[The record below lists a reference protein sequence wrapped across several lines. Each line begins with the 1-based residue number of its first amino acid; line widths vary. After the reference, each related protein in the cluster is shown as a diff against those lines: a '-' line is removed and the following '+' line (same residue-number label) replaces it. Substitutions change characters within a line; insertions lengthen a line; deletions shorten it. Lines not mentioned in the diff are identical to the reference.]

1 MVFYSVYKTF
11 IGYFCMFPKSW
22 KCKIYN
28 FKLSLFFVLRVFL
41 LASLSYPSISFSG
54 QTVTIPMDLSNWS
67 YKGNKFECEL
77 LHSDCFVGKFYF
89 RSEIKDKVNFIV
101 ELKDVTDLPPKV
113 ELISQSAPWGN
124 ELNRNVQSSLTFA
137 KPSRRFLF
145 LDGVIKTLDSIAEGD
160 WIVLA
165 FEGGGSDSSALSEVR
180 IPTIQMQKALSEFN
194 ACRKRLPKLSFSQAR
209 DIVLPFQFGQK
220 TLNATQQQTLAALYS
235 YLSVDDRVTKVLI
248 DGHTDNVGPR
258 LTNLSVSR
266 LRAQQVAD
274 TLITLGVKPNMIE
287 VRAHGERYPTAKNS
301 TAAGQAKNR
310 RVTLRLVRD
319 NERTIEKN
327 TMYVQ
332 QQIQQ
337 KKVKVQ

>member
-1 MVFYSVYKTF
+1 MISYASYRASVAHLIKLL
-11 IGYFCMFPKSW
+11 KSW
-22 KCKIYN
+22 KCKIYLSFRSLIIICNVFFSLGLVN
-28 FKLSLFFVLRVFL
+28 FNPALSGEVLTVPMDI
-41 LASLSYPSISFSG
+41 SSWSFS
-54 QTVTIPMDLSNWS
+54 
-67 YKGNKFECEL
+67 GNKFECNL
-77 LHSDCFVGKFYF
+77 VHSKVSMGKFYF
-89 RSEIKDKVNFIV
+89 RSEPNNKISFISDIRG
-101 ELKDVTDLPPKV
+101 EGKEWQGAT
-113 ELISQSAPWGN
+113 LISQNAPWGK
-124 ELNRNVQSSLTFA
+124 ELYRKIESSLTVT
-137 KPSRRFLF
+137 KPSRRFVFRKGAPSLM
-145 LDGVIKTLDSIAEGD
+145 KAIA
-160 WIVLA
+160 
-165 FEGGGSDSSALSEVR
+165 GGSWITLVLEGKDASALSEVR
-180 IPTIQMQKALSEFN
+180 IPTIQIQKALGEFN
-194 ACRKRLPKLSFSQAR
+194 ACRERLPKLSFSQAR

-274 TLITLGVKPNMIE
+274 ALIAHGVNPNIIE
-287 VRAHGERYPTAKNS
+287 VRSHGDRYPVANNN

-332 QQIQQ
+332 QQTQQ

>member
-1 MVFYSVYKTF
+1 MAYLIKLL
-11 IGYFCMFPKSW
+11 KSW
-22 KCKIYN
+22 KCKIYLSFRSLIIICNVFFSLGLVN
-28 FKLSLFFVLRVFL
+28 FNPALSGEVLTVPMDI
-41 LASLSYPSISFSG
+41 SSWSFS
-54 QTVTIPMDLSNWS
+54 
-67 YKGNKFECEL
+67 GNKFECNL
-77 LHSDCFVGKFYF
+77 VHSKVSMGKFYF
-89 RSEIKDKVNFIV
+89 RSEPNNKISFISDIRG
-101 ELKDVTDLPPKV
+101 EGKEWQGVT
-113 ELISQSAPWGN
+113 LISQNAPWGK
-124 ELNRNVQSSLTFA
+124 ELYRKIESSLTVT
-137 KPSRRFLF
+137 KPSRRFVFRKGAPSLM
-145 LDGVIKTLDSIAEGD
+145 KAIA
-160 WIVLA
+160 
-165 FEGGGSDSSALSEVR
+165 GGSWITLVLEGKDASALSEVR
-180 IPTIQMQKALSEFN
+180 IPTIQIQKALGEFN
-194 ACRKRLPKLSFSQAR
+194 ACRERLPKLSFSQAR

-274 TLITLGVKPNMIE
+274 ALIAHGVNPNIIE
-287 VRAHGERYPTAKNS
+287 VRSHGDRYPVANNN

-332 QQIQQ
+332 QQTQQ

>member
-1 MVFYSVYKTF
+1 MISYASYRASVAYLIKLL
-11 IGYFCMFPKSW
+11 KSW
-22 KCKIYN
+22 KCKIYLSFRSLIIICNVFFSLGLVN
-28 FKLSLFFVLRVFL
+28 FNPALSGEVLTVPMDI
-41 LASLSYPSISFSG
+41 SSWSFS
-54 QTVTIPMDLSNWS
+54 
-67 YKGNKFECEL
+67 GNKFECNL
-77 LHSDCFVGKFYF
+77 VHSKVSMGKFYF
-89 RSEIKDKVNFIV
+89 RSEPNNKISFISDIRG
-101 ELKDVTDLPPKV
+101 EGKEWQGAT
-113 ELISQSAPWGN
+113 LISQNAPWGK
-124 ELNRNVQSSLTFA
+124 ELYRKIESSLTVT
-137 KPSRRFLF
+137 KPSRRFVFRKGAPSLM
-145 LDGVIKTLDSIAEGD
+145 KAIA
-160 WIVLA
+160 
-165 FEGGGSDSSALSEVR
+165 GGSWITLVLEGKDASALSEVR
-180 IPTIQMQKALSEFN
+180 IPTIQIQKALGEFN
-194 ACRKRLPKLSFSQAR
+194 ACRERLPKLSFSQAR

-274 TLITLGVKPNMIE
+274 ALIAHGVNPNIIE
-287 VRAHGERYPTAKNS
+287 VRSHGDRYPVANNN

-332 QQIQQ
+332 QQTQQ

>member
-1 MVFYSVYKTF
+1 MISYASYRASVAYLIKLL
-11 IGYFCMFPKSW
+11 KSW
-22 KCKIYN
+22 KCKIYLSFRSLIIICNVFFSLGLVN
-28 FKLSLFFVLRVFL
+28 FNPALSGEVLTVPMDI
-41 LASLSYPSISFSG
+41 SSWSFS
-54 QTVTIPMDLSNWS
+54 
-67 YKGNKFECEL
+67 GNKFECNL
-77 LHSDCFVGKFYF
+77 VHSKVSMGKFYF
-89 RSEIKDKVNFIV
+89 RSEPNNKISFISDIRG
-101 ELKDVTDLPPKV
+101 EGKEWQGAT
-113 ELISQSAPWGN
+113 LISQNAPWGK
-124 ELNRNVQSSLTFA
+124 ELYRKVESSLTVT
-137 KPSRRFLF
+137 KPSRRFVFSKGAPSLM
-145 LDGVIKTLDSIAEGD
+145 KAIA
-160 WIVLA
+160 
-165 FEGGGSDSSALSEVR
+165 GGSWITLVLEGKDASALSEVR
-180 IPTIQMQKALSEFN
+180 IPTIQIQKALGEFN
-194 ACRKRLPKLSFSQAR
+194 ACRERLPKLSFSQAR

-220 TLNATQQQTLAALYS
+220 TLNANQQQTLAALYS

-274 TLITLGVKPNMIE
+274 ALIAHGVNPNIIE
-287 VRAHGERYPTAKNS
+287 VRSHGDRYPVANNN

-332 QQIQQ
+332 QQTQQ

>member
-1 MVFYSVYKTF
+1 MISYASYRASVAYLIKLL
-11 IGYFCMFPKSW
+11 KSW
-22 KCKIYN
+22 KCKIYLSFRSLIIICNVFFSLGLVN
-28 FKLSLFFVLRVFL
+28 FNPALSGEVLTVPMDI
-41 LASLSYPSISFSG
+41 SSWSFS
-54 QTVTIPMDLSNWS
+54 
-67 YKGNKFECEL
+67 GNKFECNL
-77 LHSDCFVGKFYF
+77 VHSKVSMGKFYF
-89 RSEIKDKVNFIV
+89 RSEPNNKISFISDIRG
-101 ELKDVTDLPPKV
+101 EGKEWQGAT
-113 ELISQSAPWGN
+113 LISQNAPWSK
-124 ELNRNVQSSLTFA
+124 ELYRKIESSLTVT
-137 KPSRRFLF
+137 KPSRRFVFRKGAPSLM
-145 LDGVIKTLDSIAEGD
+145 KAIA
-160 WIVLA
+160 
-165 FEGGGSDSSALSEVR
+165 GGSWITLVLEGKDASALSEVR
-180 IPTIQMQKALSEFN
+180 IPTIQIQKALGEFN
-194 ACRKRLPKLSFSQAR
+194 ACRERLPKLSFSQAR

-274 TLITLGVKPNMIE
+274 ALIAHGVNPNIIE
-287 VRAHGERYPTAKNS
+287 VRSHGDRYPVANNN

-332 QQIQQ
+332 QQTQQ

>member
-1 MVFYSVYKTF
+1 MISYASYRASVAYLIKLL
-11 IGYFCMFPKSW
+11 KSW
-22 KCKIYN
+22 KCKIYLSFRSLIIICNVFFSLGLVN
-28 FKLSLFFVLRVFL
+28 FNPALSGEVLTVPMDI
-41 LASLSYPSISFSG
+41 SSWSFS
-54 QTVTIPMDLSNWS
+54 
-67 YKGNKFECEL
+67 GNKFECNL
-77 LHSDCFVGKFYF
+77 VHSKVSMGKFYF
-89 RSEIKDKVNFIV
+89 RSEPNNKISFISDIRG
-101 ELKDVTDLPPKV
+101 EGKEWQGVT
-113 ELISQSAPWGN
+113 LISQNAPWSK
-124 ELNRNVQSSLTFA
+124 ELYRKVESSLTVT
-137 KPSRRFLF
+137 KPSRLF
-145 LDGVIKTLDSIAEGD
+145 VFRKGAPSLMKAIA
-160 WIVLA
+160 
-165 FEGGGSDSSALSEVR
+165 GGSWITLVLEGKDASALSEVR
-180 IPTIQMQKALSEFN
+180 IPTIQIQKALGEFN
-194 ACRKRLPKLSFSQAR
+194 ACRERLPKLSFSQAR

-274 TLITLGVKPNMIE
+274 ALIAHGVNPNIIE
-287 VRAHGERYPTAKNS
+287 VRSHGDRYPVANNN

-332 QQIQQ
+332 QQTQQ

>member
-1 MVFYSVYKTF
+1 MISYASYRASVAYLIKLL
-11 IGYFCMFPKSW
+11 KSW
-22 KCKIYN
+22 KCKIYLSFRSLIIICNVFFSLGLVN
-28 FKLSLFFVLRVFL
+28 FNPALSGEVLTVPMDI
-41 LASLSYPSISFSG
+41 SSWSFS
-54 QTVTIPMDLSNWS
+54 
-67 YKGNKFECEL
+67 GNKFECNL
-77 LHSDCFVGKFYF
+77 VHSKVSMGKFYF
-89 RSEIKDKVNFIV
+89 RSEPNNKISFISDIRG
-101 ELKDVTDLPPKV
+101 EGKEWQGAT
-113 ELISQSAPWGN
+113 LISQNAPWGK
-124 ELNRNVQSSLTFA
+124 ELYRKVESSLTVT
-137 KPSRRFLF
+137 KPSRRFVFRKGAPSLM
-145 LDGVIKTLDSIAEGD
+145 KAIA
-160 WIVLA
+160 
-165 FEGGGSDSSALSEVR
+165 GGSWITLVLEGKDASALSEVR
-180 IPTIQMQKALSEFN
+180 IPTIQIQKALGEFN
-194 ACRKRLPKLSFSQAR
+194 ACRERLPKLSFSQAR

-266 LRAQQVAD
+266 LRAQQVAGA
-274 TLITLGVKPNMIE
+274 LIAHGVNPNIIE
-287 VRAHGERYPTAKNS
+287 VRSHGDRYPVANNN

-332 QQIQQ
+332 QQTQQ

>member
-1 MVFYSVYKTF
+1 MISYASYRASVAYLIKLL
-11 IGYFCMFPKSW
+11 KSW
-22 KCKIYN
+22 KCKIYLSFRSLIIICNVFFSLGLVN
-28 FKLSLFFVLRVFL
+28 FNPAMSGEVL
-41 LASLSYPSISFSG
+41 
-54 QTVTIPMDLSNWS
+54 TVPMDISNWS
-67 YKGNKFECEL
+67 FKGNKFECNL
-77 LHSDCFVGKFYF
+77 MHSKITMGKFYF
-89 RSEIKDKVNFIV
+89 RAEPNNQILFISDIRN
-101 ELKDVTDLPPKV
+101 EGNKWQGVT
-113 ELISQSAPWGN
+113 LISQNAPWDK
-124 ELNRNVQSSLTFA
+124 ELYRKVESSLTVT
-137 KPSRRFLF
+137 KPSRRFVFRKGAPSLM
-145 LDGVIKTLDSIAEGD
+145 KAIA
-160 WIVLA
+160 
-165 FEGGGSDSSALSEVR
+165 GGSWITLVLEGKDASALSEVR
-180 IPTIQMQKALSEFN
+180 IPTIQIQKALGEFN
-194 ACRKRLPKLSFSQAR
+194 ACRERLPKLSFSQAR

-274 TLITLGVKPNMIE
+274 ALIAHGVNPNIIE
-287 VRAHGERYPTAKNS
+287 VRSHGDRYPVANNN

-332 QQIQQ
+332 QQTQQ

>member
-1 MVFYSVYKTF
+1 MISYASYRASVAYLIKLL
-11 IGYFCMFPKSW
+11 KSW
-22 KCKIYN
+22 KCKIYLSFRSLIIICNVFFSLGLVN
-28 FKLSLFFVLRVFL
+28 FNPALSGEVL
-41 LASLSYPSISFSG
+41 
-54 QTVTIPMDLSNWS
+54 TVPMDISSWYFS
-67 YKGNKFECEL
+67 GNKFECNL
-77 LHSDCFVGKFYF
+77 VHSKVSMGKFYF
-89 RSEIKDKVNFIV
+89 RSEPNNKISFISDIRG
-101 ELKDVTDLPPKV
+101 EGKEWQGAT
-113 ELISQSAPWGN
+113 LISQNAPWGK
-124 ELNRNVQSSLTFA
+124 ELYRKIESSLTVT
-137 KPSRRFLF
+137 KPSRRFVFRKGAPSLM
-145 LDGVIKTLDSIAEGD
+145 KAIA
-160 WIVLA
+160 
-165 FEGGGSDSSALSEVR
+165 GGSWITLVLEGKDASALSEVR
-180 IPTIQMQKALSEFN
+180 IPTIQIQKALGEFN
-194 ACRKRLPKLSFSQAR
+194 ACRERLPKLSFSQAR

-274 TLITLGVKPNMIE
+274 ALIAHGVNPNIIE
-287 VRAHGERYPTAKNS
+287 VRSHGDRYPVANNN

-332 QQIQQ
+332 QQTQQ

>member
-1 MVFYSVYKTF
+1 MISYASYRASVAYLIKLL
-11 IGYFCMFPKSW
+11 KSW
-22 KCKIYN
+22 KCKIYLSFRSLIIICNVFFSLGLVN
-28 FKLSLFFVLRVFL
+28 FNPALSGEVLTV
-41 LASLSYPSISFSG
+41 SMDISSWSFS
-54 QTVTIPMDLSNWS
+54 
-67 YKGNKFECEL
+67 GNKFECNL
-77 LHSDCFVGKFYF
+77 VHSKVSMGKFYF
-89 RSEIKDKVNFIV
+89 RSEPNNKISFISDIRG
-101 ELKDVTDLPPKV
+101 EGKEWQGAT
-113 ELISQSAPWGN
+113 LISQNAPWGK
-124 ELNRNVQSSLTFA
+124 ELYRKIESSLTVT
-137 KPSRRFLF
+137 KPSRRFVFRKGAPSLM
-145 LDGVIKTLDSIAEGD
+145 KAIA
-160 WIVLA
+160 
-165 FEGGGSDSSALSEVR
+165 GGSWITLVLEGKDASALSEVR
-180 IPTIQMQKALSEFN
+180 IPTIQIQKALGEFN
-194 ACRKRLPKLSFSQAR
+194 ACRERLPKLSFSQAR

-274 TLITLGVKPNMIE
+274 ALIAHGVNPNIIE
-287 VRAHGERYPTAKNS
+287 VRSHGDRYPVANNN

-332 QQIQQ
+332 QQTQQ

>member
-1 MVFYSVYKTF
+1 MISYASYRASVAYLIKLL
-11 IGYFCMFPKSW
+11 KSW
-22 KCKIYN
+22 KCKIYLSFRSLIIICNVFFSLGLVN
-28 FKLSLFFVLRVFL
+28 FNPAMSGEVL
-41 LASLSYPSISFSG
+41 
-54 QTVTIPMDLSNWS
+54 TVPMDISNWS
-67 YKGNKFECEL
+67 FKGNKFECNL
-77 LHSDCFVGKFYF
+77 MHSKVPMGKFYF
-89 RSEIKDKVNFIV
+89 RAEPNNQILFISDIRN
-101 ELKDVTDLPPKV
+101 EGNKWQGVT
-113 ELISQSAPWGN
+113 LISQNAPWDE
-124 ELNRNVQSSLTFA
+124 ELYRKVESSLTVT
-137 KPSRRFLF
+137 KPSRRFVFRKGAPSLM
-145 LDGVIKTLDSIAEGD
+145 KAIA
-160 WIVLA
+160 
-165 FEGGGSDSSALSEVR
+165 GGSWITLVLEGKDASALSEVR
-180 IPTIQMQKALSEFN
+180 IPTIQIQKALSEFN
-194 ACRKRLPKLSFSQAR
+194 ACLERLPKLSFSQAR

-274 TLITLGVKPNMIE
+274 ALIAHGVNPNIIE
-287 VRAHGERYPTAKNS
+287 VRSHGDRYPVANNN

-332 QQIQQ
+332 QQTQQ

>member
-1 MVFYSVYKTF
+1 MISYASYRASVAYLIKLL
-11 IGYFCMFPKSW
+11 KSW
-22 KCKIYN
+22 KCKIYLSFRSLIIICNVFFSLGLVN
-28 FKLSLFFVLRVFL
+28 FNPALSGEVLTVPMDI
-41 LASLSYPSISFSG
+41 SSWSFS
-54 QTVTIPMDLSNWS
+54 
-67 YKGNKFECEL
+67 GNKFECNL
-77 LHSDCFVGKFYF
+77 VHSKVSMGKFYF
-89 RSEIKDKVNFIV
+89 RSEPSNKISFISDIRG
-101 ELKDVTDLPPKV
+101 EGKEWQGVT
-113 ELISQSAPWGN
+113 LISQNAPWGK
-124 ELNRNVQSSLTFA
+124 ELYRKIESSLTVT
-137 KPSRRFLF
+137 KPSRRFVFRKGAPSLM
-145 LDGVIKTLDSIAEGD
+145 KAIA
-160 WIVLA
+160 
-165 FEGGGSDSSALSEVR
+165 GGSWITLVLEGKDASALSEVR
-180 IPTIQMQKALSEFN
+180 IPTIQIQKALGEFN
-194 ACRKRLPKLSFSQAR
+194 ACRERLPKLSFSQAR

-274 TLITLGVKPNMIE
+274 VLIAHGVNPNIIE
-287 VRAHGERYPTAKNS
+287 VRSHGDRYPVANNN

-332 QQIQQ
+332 QQTQQ

>member
-1 MVFYSVYKTF
+1 MISYASYRASVAYLIKLL
-11 IGYFCMFPKSW
+11 KSW
-22 KCKIYN
+22 KCKIYLSFRSLIIICNVFFSLGLVN
-28 FKLSLFFVLRVFL
+28 FNPAMSGEVL
-41 LASLSYPSISFSG
+41 
-54 QTVTIPMDLSNWS
+54 TVPMDISNWS
-67 YKGNKFECEL
+67 FKGNKFECNL
-77 LHSDCFVGKFYF
+77 MHSKVSMGKFYF
-89 RSEIKDKVNFIV
+89 RAEPNNQILFISDIRN
-101 ELKDVTDLPPKV
+101 EGNKWQGAT
-113 ELISQSAPWGN
+113 LISQNAPWGK
-124 ELNRNVQSSLTFA
+124 ELYRKVESSLTVT
-137 KPSRRFLF
+137 KPSRRFVFRKGAPSLM
-145 LDGVIKTLDSIAEGD
+145 KAIA
-160 WIVLA
+160 
-165 FEGGGSDSSALSEVR
+165 GGSWITLVLEGKDASALSEVR
-180 IPTIQMQKALSEFN
+180 IPTIQIQKALSEFN
-194 ACRKRLPKLSFSQAR
+194 ACRERLPKLSFSQAR

-274 TLITLGVKPNMIE
+274 ALIAHGVNPNIIE
-287 VRAHGERYPTAKNS
+287 VRSHGDRYPVANNNK
-301 TAAGQAKNR
+301 AAGQAKNR

-332 QQIQQ
+332 QQTQQ

>member
-1 MVFYSVYKTF
+1 MISYASYRASVAYLIKLL
-11 IGYFCMFPKSW
+11 KSW
-22 KCKIYN
+22 KCKIYLSFRSLIIICNVFFSLGLVN
-28 FKLSLFFVLRVFL
+28 FNPAMSGEVL
-41 LASLSYPSISFSG
+41 
-54 QTVTIPMDLSNWS
+54 TVPMDISNWS
-67 YKGNKFECEL
+67 FKGNKFECNL
-77 LHSDCFVGKFYF
+77 MHSKVPMGKFYF
-89 RSEIKDKVNFIV
+89 RAEPNNQILFISDIRN
-101 ELKDVTDLPPKV
+101 EGNKWQGVT
-113 ELISQSAPWGN
+113 LISQNAPWDK
-124 ELNRNVQSSLTFA
+124 ELYRKIESSLTVT
-137 KPSRRFLF
+137 KPSRRFVFRKGAPSLM
-145 LDGVIKTLDSIAEGD
+145 KAIA
-160 WIVLA
+160 
-165 FEGGGSDSSALSEVR
+165 GGSWITLVLEGKDASVLSEVR
-180 IPTIQMQKALSEFN
+180 IPTIQIQKALGEFN
-194 ACRKRLPKLSFSQAR
+194 ACRERLPKLSFSQAR

-274 TLITLGVKPNMIE
+274 ALIAHGVNPNIIE
-287 VRAHGERYPTAKNS
+287 VRSHGDRYPVANNN

-332 QQIQQ
+332 QQTQQ

>member
-1 MVFYSVYKTF
+1 MHSKV
-11 IGYFCMFPKSW
+11 
-22 KCKIYN
+22 
-28 FKLSLFFVLRVFL
+28 
-41 LASLSYPSISFSG
+41 
-54 QTVTIPMDLSNWS
+54 PM
-67 YKGNKFECEL
+67 
-77 LHSDCFVGKFYF
+77 GKFYF
-89 RSEIKDKVNFIV
+89 RAEPNNQILFISDIRN
-101 ELKDVTDLPPKV
+101 EGNKWQGVT
-113 ELISQSAPWGN
+113 LISQNAPWDK
-124 ELNRNVQSSLTFA
+124 ELYRKVESSLTVT
-137 KPSRRFLF
+137 KPSRRFVFRKGAPSLM
-145 LDGVIKTLDSIAEGD
+145 KAIA
-160 WIVLA
+160 
-165 FEGGGSDSSALSEVR
+165 GGSWITLVLEGKDASALSEVR
-180 IPTIQMQKALSEFN
+180 IPTIQIQKALGEFN
-194 ACRKRLPKLSFSQAR
+194 ACRERLPKLSFSQAR

-235 YLSVDDRVTKVLI
+235 YLSVDGRVTKVLI

-274 TLITLGVKPNMIE
+274 ALIAHGVNPNIIE
-287 VRAHGERYPTAKNS
+287 VRSHGDRYPVANNN

-332 QQIQQ
+332 QQTQQ

>member
-1 MVFYSVYKTF
+1 MISYASYRASVAYLIKLL
-11 IGYFCMFPKSW
+11 KSW
-22 KCKIYN
+22 KCKIYLSFRSLIIICNVFFSLGLVN
-28 FKLSLFFVLRVFL
+28 FNPALSGEVLTVPMDI
-41 LASLSYPSISFSG
+41 SSWSFS
-54 QTVTIPMDLSNWS
+54 
-67 YKGNKFECEL
+67 GNKFECNL
-77 LHSDCFVGKFYF
+77 VHSKVSMGKFYF
-89 RSEIKDKVNFIV
+89 RSEPNNKISFISDIRG
-101 ELKDVTDLPPKV
+101 EGKEWQGVT
-113 ELISQSAPWGN
+113 LISQNAPWGK
-124 ELNRNVQSSLTFA
+124 ELYRKIESSLTVT
-137 KPSRRFLF
+137 KPSRRFVFSKGAPSLM
-145 LDGVIKTLDSIAEGD
+145 KAIA
-160 WIVLA
+160 
-165 FEGGGSDSSALSEVR
+165 GGSWITLVLEGKDASALSEVR
-180 IPTIQMQKALSEFN
+180 IPTIQIQKALGEFN
-194 ACRKRLPKLSFSQAR
+194 ACRERLPKLSFSQAR

-220 TLNATQQQTLAALYS
+220 TLNANQQQTLAALYS

-274 TLITLGVKPNMIE
+274 ALIAHGVNPNIIE
-287 VRAHGERYPTAKNS
+287 VRSHGDRYPVANNN

-332 QQIQQ
+332 QQTQQ

>member
-1 MVFYSVYKTF
+1 MISYASYRASVAYLIKLL
-11 IGYFCMFPKSW
+11 KSW
-22 KCKIYN
+22 KCKIYLSFRSLIIICNVFFSLGLVN
-28 FKLSLFFVLRVFL
+28 FNPALSGEVLTVPMDI
-41 LASLSYPSISFSG
+41 SSWSFS
-54 QTVTIPMDLSNWS
+54 
-67 YKGNKFECEL
+67 GNKFECNL
-77 LHSDCFVGKFYF
+77 VHSKVSMGKFYF
-89 RSEIKDKVNFIV
+89 RSEPNNKISFISDIRG
-101 ELKDVTDLPPKV
+101 EGKEWQGAT
-113 ELISQSAPWGN
+113 LISQNAPWGK
-124 ELNRNVQSSLTFA
+124 ELYRKIESSLTVT
-137 KPSRRFLF
+137 KPSRRFVFRKGAPSLM
-145 LDGVIKTLDSIAEGD
+145 KAIA
-160 WIVLA
+160 
-165 FEGGGSDSSALSEVR
+165 GGSWITLVLEGKDASALSEVR
-180 IPTIQMQKALSEFN
+180 IPTIQIQKALGEFN
-194 ACRKRLPKLSFSQAR
+194 ACRERLPKLSFSQAR

-220 TLNATQQQTLAALYS
+220 TLNANQQQTLAALYS

-274 TLITLGVKPNMIE
+274 ALIAHGVNPNIIE
-287 VRAHGERYPTAKNS
+287 VRSHGDRYPVANNN

-332 QQIQQ
+332 QQTQQ

>member
-1 MVFYSVYKTF
+1 MISYASYRASVAYLIKLL
-11 IGYFCMFPKSW
+11 KSW
-22 KCKIYN
+22 KCKIYLSFRSLIIICNVFFSLGLIN
-28 FKLSLFFVLRVFL
+28 FNPALSGEVLTVPMDI
-41 LASLSYPSISFSG
+41 SSWSFS
-54 QTVTIPMDLSNWS
+54 
-67 YKGNKFECEL
+67 GNKFECNL
-77 LHSDCFVGKFYF
+77 VHSKVSMGKFYF
-89 RSEIKDKVNFIV
+89 RSEPSNKISFISDIRG
-101 ELKDVTDLPPKV
+101 EGKEWQGVT
-113 ELISQSAPWGN
+113 LISQNAPWGK
-124 ELNRNVQSSLTFA
+124 ELYRKIESSLTVT
-137 KPSRRFLF
+137 KPSRRFVFRKGAPSLM
-145 LDGVIKTLDSIAEGD
+145 KAIA
-160 WIVLA
+160 
-165 FEGGGSDSSALSEVR
+165 GGSWITLVLEGKDASALSEVR
-180 IPTIQMQKALSEFN
+180 IPTIQIQKALGEFN
-194 ACRKRLPKLSFSQAR
+194 ACRERLPKLSFSQAR

-274 TLITLGVKPNMIE
+274 ALIAHGVNPNIIE
-287 VRAHGERYPTAKNS
+287 VRSHGDRYPVANNN

-332 QQIQQ
+332 QQTQQ

>member
-1 MVFYSVYKTF
+1 MISYASYRASVAYLIKLL
-11 IGYFCMFPKSW
+11 KSW
-22 KCKIYN
+22 KCKIYLSFRSLIIICNVFFSLGLVN
-28 FKLSLFFVLRVFL
+28 FNPALSGEVLTVPMDI
-41 LASLSYPSISFSG
+41 SSWSFS
-54 QTVTIPMDLSNWS
+54 
-67 YKGNKFECEL
+67 GNKFECNL
-77 LHSDCFVGKFYF
+77 VHSKVSMGKFYF
-89 RSEIKDKVNFIV
+89 RSEPNNKISFISDIRG
-101 ELKDVTDLPPKV
+101 EGKEWQGVT
-113 ELISQSAPWGN
+113 LISQNAPWGK
-124 ELNRNVQSSLTFA
+124 ELYRKIESSLTVT
-137 KPSRRFLF
+137 KPSRLF
-145 LDGVIKTLDSIAEGD
+145 VFRKGAPSLMKAIA
-160 WIVLA
+160 
-165 FEGGGSDSSALSEVR
+165 GGSWITLVLEGKDASALSEVR
-180 IPTIQMQKALSEFN
+180 IPTIQIQKALGEFN
-194 ACRKRLPKLSFSQAR
+194 ACRERLPKLSFSQAR

-274 TLITLGVKPNMIE
+274 ALIAHGVNPNIIE
-287 VRAHGERYPTAKNS
+287 VRSHGDRYPVANNN

-332 QQIQQ
+332 QQTQQ

>member
-1 MVFYSVYKTF
+1 MDIS
-11 IGYFCMFPKSW
+11 SW
-22 KCKIYN
+22 
-28 FKLSLFFVLRVFL
+28 
-41 LASLSYPSISFSG
+41 SFS
-54 QTVTIPMDLSNWS
+54 
-67 YKGNKFECEL
+67 GNKFECNL
-77 LHSDCFVGKFYF
+77 VHSKISMGKFYF
-89 RSEIKDKVNFIV
+89 RSEPNNKISFISDIRG
-101 ELKDVTDLPPKV
+101 ERKEWQGAT
-113 ELISQSAPWGN
+113 LISQNAPWGK
-124 ELNRNVQSSLTFA
+124 ELYRKVESSLTVT
-137 KPSRRFLF
+137 KPSRRFVFRKGAPSLM
-145 LDGVIKTLDSIAEGD
+145 KAIA
-160 WIVLA
+160 
-165 FEGGGSDSSALSEVR
+165 GGSWITLVLEGKDASALSEVR
-180 IPTIQMQKALSEFN
+180 IPTIQIQKALGEFN
-194 ACRKRLPKLSFSQAR
+194 ACRERLPKLSFSQAR

-274 TLITLGVKPNMIE
+274 ALIAHGVNPNIIE
-287 VRAHGERYPTAKNS
+287 VRSHGDRYPVANNN

-332 QQIQQ
+332 QQTQQ

>member
-1 MVFYSVYKTF
+1 MISYASYRASVAYLIKLL
-11 IGYFCMFPKSW
+11 KSW
-22 KCKIYN
+22 KCKIYLSFRSLIIICNVFFSLGLVN
-28 FKLSLFFVLRVFL
+28 FNPALSGEVLTVPMDI
-41 LASLSYPSISFSG
+41 SSWSFS
-54 QTVTIPMDLSNWS
+54 
-67 YKGNKFECEL
+67 GNKFECNL
-77 LHSDCFVGKFYF
+77 VHSKVSMGKFYF
-89 RSEIKDKVNFIV
+89 RSEPNNKISFISDIRG
-101 ELKDVTDLPPKV
+101 EGKEWQGAT
-113 ELISQSAPWGN
+113 LISQNAPWGK
-124 ELNRNVQSSLTFA
+124 ELYRKVESSLTVT
-137 KPSRRFLF
+137 KPSRRFVFRKGAPSLM
-145 LDGVIKTLDSIAEGD
+145 KAIA
-160 WIVLA
+160 
-165 FEGGGSDSSALSEVR
+165 GGSWITLVLEGKDASALSEVR
-180 IPTIQMQKALSEFN
+180 IPTIQIQKALGEFN
-194 ACRKRLPKLSFSQAR
+194 ACRERLPKLSFSQAR

-274 TLITLGVKPNMIE
+274 ALIAHGVNPNIIE
-287 VRAHGERYPTAKNS
+287 VRSHGDRYPVANNN

-332 QQIQQ
+332 QQTQQ

>member
-1 MVFYSVYKTF
+1 MISYASYRASVAYLIKLL
-11 IGYFCMFPKSW
+11 KSW
-22 KCKIYN
+22 KCKIYLSFRSLIIICNVFFSLGLVN
-28 FKLSLFFVLRVFL
+28 FNPALSGEVLTVPMDI
-41 LASLSYPSISFSG
+41 SSWSFS
-54 QTVTIPMDLSNWS
+54 
-67 YKGNKFECEL
+67 GNKFECNL
-77 LHSDCFVGKFYF
+77 VHSKVSMGKFYF
-89 RSEIKDKVNFIV
+89 RSEPNNKISFISDIRG
-101 ELKDVTDLPPKV
+101 EGKEWQGAT
-113 ELISQSAPWGN
+113 LISQNAPWSK
-124 ELNRNVQSSLTFA
+124 ELYRKIESSLTVT
-137 KPSRRFLF
+137 KPSRRFVFRKGAPSLM
-145 LDGVIKTLDSIAEGD
+145 KAIA
-160 WIVLA
+160 
-165 FEGGGSDSSALSEVR
+165 GGSWITLVLEGKDASALSEVR
-180 IPTIQMQKALSEFN
+180 IPTIQIQKALGEFN
-194 ACRKRLPKLSFSQAR
+194 ACRERLPKLSFSQAR

-274 TLITLGVKPNMIE
+274 ALIAHGVNPNIIE
-287 VRAHGERYPTAKNS
+287 VRSHGDRYPVANNNTA
-301 TAAGQAKNR
+301 TGQAKNR

-332 QQIQQ
+332 QQTQQ

>member
-1 MVFYSVYKTF
+1 MISYASYRASVAYLIKLL
-11 IGYFCMFPKSW
+11 KSW
-22 KCKIYN
+22 KCKIYLSFRSLIIICNVFFSLGLVN
-28 FKLSLFFVLRVFL
+28 FNPALSGEVLTVPMDI
-41 LASLSYPSISFSG
+41 SSWSFS
-54 QTVTIPMDLSNWS
+54 
-67 YKGNKFECEL
+67 GNKFECNL
-77 LHSDCFVGKFYF
+77 VHSKVSMGKFYF
-89 RSEIKDKVNFIV
+89 RSEPNNKISFISDIRG
-101 ELKDVTDLPPKV
+101 EGKEWQGVT
-113 ELISQSAPWGN
+113 LISQNAPWGK
-124 ELNRNVQSSLTFA
+124 ELYRKIESSLTVT
-137 KPSRRFLF
+137 KPSRRFVFRKGAPSLM
-145 LDGVIKTLDSIAEGD
+145 KAIA
-160 WIVLA
+160 
-165 FEGGGSDSSALSEVR
+165 GGSWITLVLEGKDASALSEVR
-180 IPTIQMQKALSEFN
+180 IPTIQIQKALGEFN
-194 ACRKRLPKLSFSQAR
+194 ACRERLPKLSFSQAR

-274 TLITLGVKPNMIE
+274 ALIAHGVNPNIIE
-287 VRAHGERYPTAKNS
+287 VRSHGDRYPVANNN

-332 QQIQQ
+332 QQTQQ

>member
-1 MVFYSVYKTF
+1 MISYASYRASVAYLIKLL
-11 IGYFCMFPKSW
+11 KSW
-22 KCKIYN
+22 KCKIYLSFRSLIIICNVFFSLGLVN
-28 FKLSLFFVLRVFL
+28 FNPALSGEVLTVPMDI
-41 LASLSYPSISFSG
+41 SSWSFS
-54 QTVTIPMDLSNWS
+54 
-67 YKGNKFECEL
+67 GNKFECNL
-77 LHSDCFVGKFYF
+77 VHSKVSMGKFYF
-89 RSEIKDKVNFIV
+89 RSEPNNKISFISDIRG
-101 ELKDVTDLPPKV
+101 EGKEWQGVT
-113 ELISQSAPWGN
+113 LISQNAPWGK
-124 ELNRNVQSSLTFA
+124 ELYRKIESSLTVT
-137 KPSRRFLF
+137 KPSRLF
-145 LDGVIKTLDSIAEGD
+145 VFRKGAPSLIKAIA
-160 WIVLA
+160 
-165 FEGGGSDSSALSEVR
+165 GGSWITLVLEGKDASALSEVR
-180 IPTIQMQKALSEFN
+180 IPTIQIQKALGEFN
-194 ACRKRLPKLSFSQAR
+194 ACRERLPKLSFSQAR

-274 TLITLGVKPNMIE
+274 ALIAHGVNPNIIE
-287 VRAHGERYPTAKNS
+287 VRSHGDRYPVANNN

-332 QQIQQ
+332 QQTQQ

>member
-1 MVFYSVYKTF
+1 MISYASYRASVAYLIKLL
-11 IGYFCMFPKSW
+11 KSW
-22 KCKIYN
+22 KCKIYLSFRSLIIICNVFFSLGLVN
-28 FKLSLFFVLRVFL
+28 FNPALSGEVLTVPMDI
-41 LASLSYPSISFSG
+41 SSWSFS
-54 QTVTIPMDLSNWS
+54 
-67 YKGNKFECEL
+67 GNKFECNL
-77 LHSDCFVGKFYF
+77 VHSKVAMGKFYF
-89 RSEIKDKVNFIV
+89 RSEPNNKISFISDIRG
-101 ELKDVTDLPPKV
+101 EGKEWQGAT
-113 ELISQSAPWGN
+113 LISQNAPWGK
-124 ELNRNVQSSLTFA
+124 ELYRKVESSLTVT
-137 KPSRRFLF
+137 KPSRRFVFRKGAPSLM
-145 LDGVIKTLDSIAEGD
+145 KAIA
-160 WIVLA
+160 
-165 FEGGGSDSSALSEVR
+165 GGSWITLVLEGKDASALSEVR
-180 IPTIQMQKALSEFN
+180 IPTIQIQKALGEFN
-194 ACRKRLPKLSFSQAR
+194 ACRARLPKLSFSQAR

-274 TLITLGVKPNMIE
+274 ALIAHGVNPNIIE
-287 VRAHGERYPTAKNS
+287 VRSHGDRYPVANNN

-332 QQIQQ
+332 QQTQQ

>member
-1 MVFYSVYKTF
+1 MISYASYRASVAYLIKLL
-11 IGYFCMFPKSW
+11 KSW
-22 KCKIYN
+22 KCKIYLSFRSLIIICNVFFSLGLVN
-28 FKLSLFFVLRVFL
+28 FNPAMSGEVL
-41 LASLSYPSISFSG
+41 
-54 QTVTIPMDLSNWS
+54 TVPMDISNWS
-67 YKGNKFECEL
+67 FKGSKFECNL
-77 LHSDCFVGKFYF
+77 MHSKVPMGKFYF
-89 RSEIKDKVNFIV
+89 RAEPNNKISFISDIRG
-101 ELKDVTDLPPKV
+101 EGKEWQGAT
-113 ELISQSAPWGN
+113 LISQNAPWGK
-124 ELNRNVQSSLTFA
+124 ELYRKVESSLTVT
-137 KPSRRFLF
+137 KPSRRFVFRKGAPSLM
-145 LDGVIKTLDSIAEGD
+145 KAIA
-160 WIVLA
+160 
-165 FEGGGSDSSALSEVR
+165 GGSWITLVLEGKDASALSEVR
-180 IPTIQMQKALSEFN
+180 IPTIQIQKVLGEFN
-194 ACRKRLPKLSFSQAR
+194 ACRERLPKLSFSQAR

-274 TLITLGVKPNMIE
+274 ALIAHGVNPNIIE
-287 VRAHGERYPTAKNS
+287 VRSHGDRYPVANNN

-332 QQIQQ
+332 QQTQQ

>member
-1 MVFYSVYKTF
+1 MISYASYRASVAYLIKLL
-11 IGYFCMFPKSW
+11 KSW
-22 KCKIYN
+22 KCKIYLSFRSLIIICNVFFSLGLVN
-28 FKLSLFFVLRVFL
+28 FNP
-41 LASLSYPSISFSG
+41 AMSG
-54 QTVTIPMDLSNWS
+54 EALTVPMDISNWS
-67 YKGNKFECEL
+67 FKGNKFECNL
-77 LHSDCFVGKFYF
+77 MHLKVPMGKFYF
-89 RSEIKDKVNFIV
+89 RAEPNNQILFISDIRN
-101 ELKDVTDLPPKV
+101 EGNKWQGVT
-113 ELISQSAPWGN
+113 LISQNAPWDK
-124 ELNRNVQSSLTFA
+124 ELYRKVESSLTVT
-137 KPSRRFLF
+137 KPSRRFVFRKGAPSLM
-145 LDGVIKTLDSIAEGD
+145 KAIA
-160 WIVLA
+160 
-165 FEGGGSDSSALSEVR
+165 GGSWITLVLEGKDASALSEVR
-180 IPTIQMQKALSEFN
+180 IPTIQIQKALSEFN
-194 ACRKRLPKLSFSQAR
+194 ACRERLPKLSFSQAR

-235 YLSVDDRVTKVLI
+235 YLSVDGRVTKVLI

-274 TLITLGVKPNMIE
+274 ALIAHGVNPNIIE
-287 VRAHGERYPTAKNS
+287 VRSHGDRYPVANNN

-332 QQIQQ
+332 QQTQQ

>member
-1 MVFYSVYKTF
+1 MISYASYRASVAYLIKLL
-11 IGYFCMFPKSW
+11 KSW
-22 KCKIYN
+22 ECKIYLSFRSLIIICNVFFSLGLVN
-28 FKLSLFFVLRVFL
+28 FNPAMSGEVL
-41 LASLSYPSISFSG
+41 
-54 QTVTIPMDLSNWS
+54 TVPMDISNWS
-67 YKGNKFECEL
+67 FKGNKFECNL
-77 LHSDCFVGKFYF
+77 MHSKVSMGKFYF
-89 RSEIKDKVNFIV
+89 RAEPNNQILFISDIRN
-101 ELKDVTDLPPKV
+101 EGNKWQGAT
-113 ELISQSAPWGN
+113 LISQNAPWGK
-124 ELNRNVQSSLTFA
+124 ELYRKVESSLTVT
-137 KPSRRFLF
+137 KPSRRFVFSKGAPSLM
-145 LDGVIKTLDSIAEGD
+145 KAIA
-160 WIVLA
+160 
-165 FEGGGSDSSALSEVR
+165 GGSWITLVLEGKDASALSEVR
-180 IPTIQMQKALSEFN
+180 IPTIQIQKALGEFN
-194 ACRKRLPKLSFSQAR
+194 ACRERLPKLSFSQAR

-220 TLNATQQQTLAALYS
+220 TLNANQQQTLAALYS

-274 TLITLGVKPNMIE
+274 ALIAHGVNPNIIE
-287 VRAHGERYPTAKNS
+287 VRSHGDRYPVANNN

-332 QQIQQ
+332 QQTQQ

>member
-1 MVFYSVYKTF
+1 MISYASYRASVAYLIKLL
-11 IGYFCMFPKSW
+11 KSW
-22 KCKIYN
+22 KCKIYLSFRSLIIICNVFFSLGLVN
-28 FKLSLFFVLRVFL
+28 FNPALSGEVLTVPMDI
-41 LASLSYPSISFSG
+41 SSWSFS
-54 QTVTIPMDLSNWS
+54 
-67 YKGNKFECEL
+67 GNKFECNL
-77 LHSDCFVGKFYF
+77 VHSKVSMGKFYF
-89 RSEIKDKVNFIV
+89 RSEPNNKISFISDIRG
-101 ELKDVTDLPPKV
+101 EGKEWQGAT
-113 ELISQSAPWGN
+113 LISQNAPWGK
-124 ELNRNVQSSLTFA
+124 ELYRKIESSLTVT
-137 KPSRRFLF
+137 KPSRRFVFRKGAPSLM
-145 LDGVIKTLDSIAEGD
+145 KAIA
-160 WIVLA
+160 
-165 FEGGGSDSSALSEVR
+165 GGSWITLVLEGKDASALSEVR
-180 IPTIQMQKALSEFN
+180 IPTIQIQKALGEFN
-194 ACRKRLPKLSFSQAR
+194 ACRERLPKLSFSQAR

-248 DGHTDNVGPR
+248 DGHADNVGPR

-274 TLITLGVKPNMIE
+274 ALIAHGVNPNIIE
-287 VRAHGERYPTAKNS
+287 VRSHGDRYPVANNN

-332 QQIQQ
+332 QQTQQ

>member
-1 MVFYSVYKTF
+1 MISYASYRASVAYLIKLL
-11 IGYFCMFPKSW
+11 KSW
-22 KCKIYN
+22 KCKIYLSFRSLIIICNVFFSLGLVN
-28 FKLSLFFVLRVFL
+28 FNPAMSGEVL
-41 LASLSYPSISFSG
+41 
-54 QTVTIPMDLSNWS
+54 TVPMDISNWS
-67 YKGNKFECEL
+67 FKGNKFECNL
-77 LHSDCFVGKFYF
+77 MHSKVSMGKFYF
-89 RSEIKDKVNFIV
+89 RAEPNNQILFISDIRN
-101 ELKDVTDLPPKV
+101 EGNKWQGMT
-113 ELISQSAPWGN
+113 LISQNAPWDK
-124 ELNRNVQSSLTFA
+124 ELYRKVESSLTVT
-137 KPSRRFLF
+137 KPSRRFVFRKGAPSLM
-145 LDGVIKTLDSIAEGD
+145 KAIA
-160 WIVLA
+160 
-165 FEGGGSDSSALSEVR
+165 GGSWITLVLEGKDASALSEVR
-180 IPTIQMQKALSEFN
+180 IPTIQIQKALSEFN
-194 ACRKRLPKLSFSQAR
+194 TCLKRLPKLSFSQAR

-274 TLITLGVKPNMIE
+274 ALIAHGVNPNIIE
-287 VRAHGERYPTAKNS
+287 VRSHGDRYPVANNN

-332 QQIQQ
+332 QQTQQ

>member
-1 MVFYSVYKTF
+1 MISYASYRALVAYLIKLL
-11 IGYFCMFPKSW
+11 KSW
-22 KCKIYN
+22 KCKIYLSFRSLIIICNVFFSLGLVN
-28 FKLSLFFVLRVFL
+28 FNPALSGEVLTVPMDI
-41 LASLSYPSISFSG
+41 SSWSFS
-54 QTVTIPMDLSNWS
+54 
-67 YKGNKFECEL
+67 GNKFECNL
-77 LHSDCFVGKFYF
+77 VHSKVSIGKFYF
-89 RSEIKDKVNFIV
+89 RSEPNNKISFISDIRG
-101 ELKDVTDLPPKV
+101 EGKEWQGAT
-113 ELISQSAPWGN
+113 LISQNAPWGK
-124 ELNRNVQSSLTFA
+124 ELYRKIESSLTVT
-137 KPSRRFLF
+137 KPSRRFVFRKGAPSLM
-145 LDGVIKTLDSIAEGD
+145 KAIA
-160 WIVLA
+160 
-165 FEGGGSDSSALSEVR
+165 GGSWITLVLEGKDASALSEVR
-180 IPTIQMQKALSEFN
+180 IPTIQIQKALGEFN
-194 ACRKRLPKLSFSQAR
+194 ACRERLPKLSFSQAR

-274 TLITLGVKPNMIE
+274 ALIAHGVNPNIIE
-287 VRAHGERYPTAKNS
+287 VRSHGDRYPVANNN

-332 QQIQQ
+332 QQTQQ

>member
-1 MVFYSVYKTF
+1 MISYASYRASVAYLIKLL
-11 IGYFCMFPKSW
+11 KSW
-22 KCKIYN
+22 KCKIYLSFRGLIIICNVFFSLGLVN
-28 FKLSLFFVLRVFL
+28 FNPALSGEVLTVPMDI
-41 LASLSYPSISFSG
+41 SSWSFSE
-54 QTVTIPMDLSNWS
+54 
-67 YKGNKFECEL
+67 NKFECNL
-77 LHSDCFVGKFYF
+77 VHSKVSMGKFYF
-89 RSEIKDKVNFIV
+89 RSEPNNKISFISDIRG
-101 ELKDVTDLPPKV
+101 EGKEWQGAT
-113 ELISQSAPWGN
+113 LISQNAPWGK
-124 ELNRNVQSSLTFA
+124 ELYRKIESSLTVT
-137 KPSRRFLF
+137 KPSRRFVFRKGAPSLM
-145 LDGVIKTLDSIAEGD
+145 KAIA
-160 WIVLA
+160 
-165 FEGGGSDSSALSEVR
+165 GGSWITLVLEGKDASALSEVR
-180 IPTIQMQKALSEFN
+180 IPTIQIQKALGEFN
-194 ACRKRLPKLSFSQAR
+194 ACRERLPKLSFSQAR

-274 TLITLGVKPNMIE
+274 ALIAHGVNPNIIE
-287 VRAHGERYPTAKNS
+287 VRSHGDRYPVANNN

-332 QQIQQ
+332 QQTQQ

>member
-1 MVFYSVYKTF
+1 MISYASYRASVAYLIKLL
-11 IGYFCMFPKSW
+11 KSW
-22 KCKIYN
+22 KCKIYFSFRSLIIICNVFFFFGLVN
-28 FKLSLFFVLRVFL
+28 FNPALSGEVLTVPMDI
-41 LASLSYPSISFSG
+41 SSWSFS
-54 QTVTIPMDLSNWS
+54 
-67 YKGNKFECEL
+67 GNKFECNL
-77 LHSDCFVGKFYF
+77 VHSKVSMGKFYF
-89 RSEIKDKVNFIV
+89 RSEPNNKISFISDIRG
-101 ELKDVTDLPPKV
+101 EGKEWQGAT
-113 ELISQSAPWGN
+113 LISQNAPWGK
-124 ELNRNVQSSLTFA
+124 ELYRKVESSLTVT
-137 KPSRRFLF
+137 KPSRRFVFSKGAPSLM
-145 LDGVIKTLDSIAEGD
+145 KAIA
-160 WIVLA
+160 
-165 FEGGGSDSSALSEVR
+165 GGSWITLVLEGKDASALSEVR
-180 IPTIQMQKALSEFN
+180 IPTIQIQKALGEFN
-194 ACRKRLPKLSFSQAR
+194 ACRERLPKLSFSQAR

-220 TLNATQQQTLAALYS
+220 TLNANQQQTLAALYS

-274 TLITLGVKPNMIE
+274 ALIAHGVNPNIIE
-287 VRAHGERYPTAKNS
+287 VRSHGDRYPVANNN

-332 QQIQQ
+332 QQTQQ

>member
-1 MVFYSVYKTF
+1 MISYASYRASVAYLIKLL
-11 IGYFCMFPKSW
+11 KSW
-22 KCKIYN
+22 KCKIYLSFRSLIIICNVFFSLGLVN
-28 FKLSLFFVLRVFL
+28 FNPALSGEVLTVPMDI
-41 LASLSYPSISFSG
+41 SSWSFS
-54 QTVTIPMDLSNWS
+54 
-67 YKGNKFECEL
+67 GNKFECNL
-77 LHSDCFVGKFYF
+77 VHSKVSMGKFYF
-89 RSEIKDKVNFIV
+89 RSEPNNKISFISDIRG
-101 ELKDVTDLPPKV
+101 EGKEWQGAT
-113 ELISQSAPWGN
+113 LISQNAPWGK
-124 ELNRNVQSSLTFA
+124 ELYRKVESSLTVT
-137 KPSRRFLF
+137 KLSRRFVFRKGAPSLM
-145 LDGVIKTLDSIAEGD
+145 KAIA
-160 WIVLA
+160 
-165 FEGGGSDSSALSEVR
+165 GGSWITLVLEGKDASALSEVR
-180 IPTIQMQKALSEFN
+180 IPTIQIQKALGEFN
-194 ACRKRLPKLSFSQAR
+194 ACRERLPKLSFSQAR

-274 TLITLGVKPNMIE
+274 ALIAHGVNPNIIE
-287 VRAHGERYPTAKNS
+287 VRSHGDRYPVANNN

-332 QQIQQ
+332 QQTQQ

>member
-1 MVFYSVYKTF
+1 MISYASYRASVAYLIKLL
-11 IGYFCMFPKSW
+11 KSW
-22 KCKIYN
+22 KCKIYLSFRSLIIICNVFFSLGLVN
-28 FKLSLFFVLRVFL
+28 FNPAMSGEVL
-41 LASLSYPSISFSG
+41 
-54 QTVTIPMDLSNWS
+54 TVPMDISNWS
-67 YKGNKFECEL
+67 FKGNKFECNL
-77 LHSDCFVGKFYF
+77 MHLKVPMGKFYF
-89 RSEIKDKVNFIV
+89 RAEPNNQILFISDIRN
-101 ELKDVTDLPPKV
+101 EGNKWQGVT
-113 ELISQSAPWGN
+113 LISQSAPWDK
-124 ELNRNVQSSLTFA
+124 ELYRKVESSLTVT
-137 KPSRRFLF
+137 KPSRRFVFRKGAPSLM
-145 LDGVIKTLDSIAEGD
+145 KAIA
-160 WIVLA
+160 
-165 FEGGGSDSSALSEVR
+165 GGSWITLVLEGKDASALSEVR
-180 IPTIQMQKALSEFN
+180 IPTIQIQKALSEFN
-194 ACRKRLPKLSFSQAR
+194 ACRERLPKLSFSQAR

-274 TLITLGVKPNMIE
+274 ALIAHGVNPNIIE
-287 VRAHGERYPTAKNS
+287 VRSHGDRYPVANNN

-332 QQIQQ
+332 QQTQQ